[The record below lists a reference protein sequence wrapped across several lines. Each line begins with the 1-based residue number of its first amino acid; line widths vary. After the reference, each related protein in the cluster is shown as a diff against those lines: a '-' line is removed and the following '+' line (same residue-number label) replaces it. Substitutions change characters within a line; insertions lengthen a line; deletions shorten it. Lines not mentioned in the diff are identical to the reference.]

1 MIDPATI
8 ALAASAFAAVKKG
21 IALGKDVE
29 GMYKD
34 VSRWMGAV
42 HEIESKHNKQKQS
55 FFNKSV
61 EEEALQ
67 SWTAMKQI
75 KKQREELRL
84 YMLSINPQAWNEFV
98 GIEGQIRKDRLRA
111 EQRRRARIKKN
122 IEITVITILM
132 ILIGAG
138 LWFLVWF
145 AMKARGLL

>member
-21 IALGKDVE
+21 ISIGKDIE

-34 VSRWMGAV
+34 VSRWMGAC
-42 HEIESKHNKQKQS
+42 HDIEKSHNKQKS
-55 FFNKSV
+55 KLFNKSV

-67 SWTAMKQI
+67 TWAAMRQI

-98 GIEGQIRKDRLRA
+98 RLEGQIRKQRLIEEA
-111 EQRRRARIKKN
+111 ERKRRIRRNVEVCTYAVLFIMFG
-122 IEITVITILM
+122 V
-132 ILIGAG
+132 GA
-138 LWFLVWF
+138 WMLVAW
-145 AMKARGLL
+145 ALYLRGL

>member
-21 IALGKDVE
+21 ISIGKDIE

-34 VSRWMGAV
+34 VSRWMGAC
-42 HEIESKHNKQKQS
+42 HDIEKSHNKQKS
-55 FFNKSV
+55 KLFNKSV

-67 SWTAMKQI
+67 TWAAMRQI

-98 GIEGQIRKDRLRA
+98 RLEGQIRKQRLA
-111 EQRRRARIKKN
+111 EEAERKRRIKRN
-122 IEITVITILM
+122 IELTAIAVLVICLGFGAWM
-132 ILIGAG
+132 LIAWA
-138 LWFLVWF
+138 LYL
-145 AMKARGLL
+145 RGLL

>member
-1 MIDPATI
+1 
-8 ALAASAFAAVKKG
+8 
-21 IALGKDVE
+21 
-29 GMYKD
+29 MYKD

-42 HEIESKHNKQKQS
+42 HEIEKSHNKQKQG

-61 EEEALQ
+61 QEEALQ
-67 SWTAMKQI
+67 SWAAMKKI
-75 KKQREELRL
+75 KQQREELRL

-111 EQRRRARIKKN
+111 EQRRKARIKKN

>member
-21 IALGKDVE
+21 ISVGKDIE

-34 VSRWMGAV
+34 VSRWMGAC
-42 HEIESKHNKQKQS
+42 HDIEKSHNKQKS
-55 FFNKSV
+55 KLFNKSV

-67 SWTAMKQI
+67 TWAAMRQI

-98 GIEGQIRKDRLRA
+98 RLEGQIRKQRLIEEA
-111 EQRRRARIKKN
+111 ERKRRIRRNVEVCTYAVLFIMFG
-122 IEITVITILM
+122 V
-132 ILIGAG
+132 GA
-138 LWFLVWF
+138 WMLVAW
-145 AMKARGLL
+145 ALYLRGL